1 VPGEGWDVLHDP
13 GPADSHW
20 STDNVGE
27 AAPGVLS
34 PLSWSMWGATGDRM
48 PRVVAYRMG
57 IFSAADRRRFP
68 PIVRP
73 FYGRIALRM
82 EYLATMGDRMP
93 GVDGADLV
101 ANMFGRVPE
110 TMIFAPTRRRYPVIA
125 FKLPRAMIVA
135 PGEVRRRA
143 RVIDAW
149 WRSTIPTI
157 SWLTRSE
164 TVSTLR
170 DAVQRFDESLTWHSL
185 ALLAVVQPLL
195 VELTKLVERAGV
207 GDVGALSGTGGAE
220 MAIISDI
227 WLASRGVLTI
237 GDVVASHGFHGP
249 FEGEV
254 SSRVW
259 REDPAPLERMIRSYA
274 DRPDAEDPVQR
285 ERVARERLPEL
296 QRLLLA
302 ALPVTQRPMARLVL
316 TFAER
321 LLPLRG
327 VGKRAFLQ
335 SLDVARGA
343 ARRLGEHLVAEGRL
357 ISAGDVFQLTVDE
370 LTDVL
375 PADAADL
382 AQLRRERGRE
392 YEAIRLPGN
401 WRGRPDPTA
410 IAADPRRAGG
420 SMTGAIEV
428 ISGLG
433 VSAGVVEGRVRVVV
447 DPSFAEVE
455 PGEVLV
461 TSTTD
466 PSWASIMFLSSA
478 LIVDIGGPLSH
489 AAVVARELGV
499 PCVVNTRTA
508 SSVLHTGDLVR
519 VDGNTGSVE
528 VLDRVENNQFG
539 HVVQESSSREVK
551 P

>member
-1 VPGEGWDVLHDP
+1 
-13 GPADSHW
+13 
-20 STDNVGE
+20 
-27 AAPGVLS
+27 
-34 PLSWSMWGATGDRM
+34 
-48 PRVVAYRMG
+48 
-57 IFSAADRRRFP
+57 
-68 PIVRP
+68 
-73 FYGRIALRM
+73 
-82 EYLATMGDRMP
+82 
-93 GVDGADLV
+93 
-101 ANMFGRVPE
+101 
-110 TMIFAPTRRRYPVIA
+110 
-125 FKLPRAMIVA
+125 
-135 PGEVRRRA
+135 
-143 RVIDAW
+143 
-149 WRSTIPTI
+149 
-157 SWLTRSE
+157 
-164 TVSTLR
+164 
-170 DAVQRFDESLTWHSL
+170 
-185 ALLAVVQPLL
+185 
-195 VELTKLVERAGV
+195 
-207 GDVGALSGTGGAE
+207 
-220 MAIISDI
+220 
-227 WLASRGVLTI
+227 
-237 GDVVASHGFHGP
+237 
-249 FEGEV
+249 
-254 SSRVW
+254 
-259 REDPAPLERMIRSYA
+259 MIRSYA

-528 VLDRVENNQFG
+528 VLDRVENNQSG

>member
-1 VPGEGWDVLHDP
+1 
-13 GPADSHW
+13 
-20 STDNVGE
+20 
-27 AAPGVLS
+27 
-34 PLSWSMWGATGDRM
+34 MWGSIGDRM
-48 PRVVAYRMG
+48 PREVAYRMG
-57 IFSAADRRRFP
+57 VFSAADRRRFP

-110 TMIFAPTRRRYPVIA
+110 TMIFAPTRRRYPIIA
-125 FKLPRAMIVA
+125 CKLPRTMIVA

-143 RVIDAW
+143 GVIDAW

-157 SWLTRSE
+157 SGLTRSE

-170 DAVQRFDESLTWHSL
+170 DAVRRFDESLIWHSL
-185 ALLAVVQPLL
+185 ALLAVIQPLL
-195 VELTKLVERAGV
+195 VQLTKLVERAGV

-237 GDVVASHGFHGP
+237 SDVVASHGFHGP

-357 ISAGDVFQLTVDE
+357 TSAEDVFALTVDE
-370 LTDVL
+370 LTGVL

-382 AQLRRERGRE
+382 AELRRERGRE

-401 WRGRPDPTA
+401 WRGRPEPTA
-410 IAADPRRAGG
+410 IAADPPRAGG
-420 SMTGAIEV
+420 SITGAIEA

-508 SSVLHTGDLVR
+508 SSVLRTGDLVR

-528 VLDRVENNQFG
+528 VLDRV
-539 HVVQESSSREVK
+539 
-551 P
+551 

>member
-1 VPGEGWDVLHDP
+1 
-13 GPADSHW
+13 
-20 STDNVGE
+20 
-27 AAPGVLS
+27 
-34 PLSWSMWGATGDRM
+34 
-48 PRVVAYRMG
+48 
-57 IFSAADRRRFP
+57 
-68 PIVRP
+68 
-73 FYGRIALRM
+73 
-82 EYLATMGDRMP
+82 
-93 GVDGADLV
+93 
-101 ANMFGRVPE
+101 
-110 TMIFAPTRRRYPVIA
+110 
-125 FKLPRAMIVA
+125 
-135 PGEVRRRA
+135 
-143 RVIDAW
+143 
-149 WRSTIPTI
+149 
-157 SWLTRSE
+157 
-164 TVSTLR
+164 
-170 DAVQRFDESLTWHSL
+170 
-185 ALLAVVQPLL
+185 L

-302 ALPVTQRPMARLVL
+302 ALPVTHRPMARLVL

-528 VLDRVENNQFG
+528 VLDRVENNQSG

>member
-1 VPGEGWDVLHDP
+1 
-13 GPADSHW
+13 
-20 STDNVGE
+20 
-27 AAPGVLS
+27 
-34 PLSWSMWGATGDRM
+34 
-48 PRVVAYRMG
+48 
-57 IFSAADRRRFP
+57 
-68 PIVRP
+68 
-73 FYGRIALRM
+73 
-82 EYLATMGDRMP
+82 
-93 GVDGADLV
+93 
-101 ANMFGRVPE
+101 
-110 TMIFAPTRRRYPVIA
+110 
-125 FKLPRAMIVA
+125 
-135 PGEVRRRA
+135 
-143 RVIDAW
+143 
-149 WRSTIPTI
+149 
-157 SWLTRSE
+157 
-164 TVSTLR
+164 
-170 DAVQRFDESLTWHSL
+170 
-185 ALLAVVQPLL
+185 L

-227 WLASRGVLTI
+227 WLASRGVLTV

-259 REDPAPLERMIRSYA
+259 REDPAPLERMIRGYA

-285 ERVARERLPEL
+285 ERVARARLPEL
-296 QRLLLA
+296 QRQLLA
-302 ALPVTQRPMARLVL
+302 ALPVTQRPTARLVL

-343 ARRLGEHLVAEGRL
+343 ARRLGEHLVAEARL
-357 ISAGDVFQLTVDE
+357 TSAEDVFQLTVDE

-375 PADAADL
+375 PADAAHL

-392 YEAIRLPGN
+392 YEAMRLPGN
-401 WRGRPDPTA
+401 WRGRPDP
-410 IAADPRRAGG
+410 IAVATDPCRAEG
-420 SMTGAIEV
+420 SMTEAIEA

-433 VSAGVVEGRVRVVV
+433 VSAGVAEGRVRVVV

-499 PCVVNTRTA
+499 PCVVNTRTG
-508 SSVLHTGDLVR
+508 SSVLRTGDVVR

-528 VLDRVENNQFG
+528 ILDRVENNRSG
-539 HVVQESSSREVK
+539 HGVQESSTREVK